1 MSIKIKWILKILIKC
16 KFFQDLEVQEVQILM
31 DLDSVDLD
39 QISEVDRVLVE
50 VQEVQ
55 TLVDKKDLEDLG
67 TVQIISEVEED
78 GEDLPEELDSSI
90 FYILKI
96 LQICTTLFYK
106 VYTSL
111 LVLKEQHCALFPISM
126 LFHVYRPKH
135 RS

>member
-1 MSIKIKWILKILIKC
+1 
-16 KFFQDLEVQEVQILM
+16 M

-96 LQICTTLFYK
+96 LQICTTLFIK
-106 VYTSL
+106 FTL
-111 LVLKEQHCALFPISM
+111 LYLFSKNSVVHFFQFPCCFTCTVPNTD
-126 LFHVYRPKH
+126 LD
-135 RS
+135 